1 MLLMDDGRKAVFV
14 QSFLSNIILTKHII
28 NENRLFMISSDNQ
41 LQLSQIY
48 KRRVTDKDIFQELM
62 SFKVRE
68 ILLVANHYDAYSIVR
83 EGRFFDKIAGE
94 YLQLNLFTAPRITS
108 VNSADEA
115 IALMQKRH
123 FEMVIVMAGLD
134 KQQPLNISRQIK
146 AIEPQ
151 VPIMLLVNNNADLR
165 FFDEASGN
173 IDNIERV
180 FVWNGDSRVFLAM
193 IKYVEDKKNVEND
206 VKVGDVRIILLV
218 EDSQK
223 YYTRYLP
230 LLYSIVMR
238 QTQAIL
244 EEESLGEV
252 YRMLKMRVRPKIL
265 LVSNYEDAIEV
276 VDKYTDNL
284 ICVISDVKYKRNGV
298 DDENAGVE
306 LIKYVQS
313 KNEIP
318 TLLQS
323 SDPTNASKAAY
334 VNSEFIDK
342 NSDSL
347 SLDIYNFI
355 HQQLGF
361 GNFVFT
367 NSRGVKV
374 GEAHNL
380 NKFIQCLAEVPP
392 ESLLYHARRNGL
404 STWLM
409 ARGEITIAKRLRPYR
424 IEDFESFTK
433 LRQVILDV
441 FEDVRLERLRG
452 KVVPFDKPLVN
463 SNRYIVR
470 IGDGSFGGK
479 GRGMAFLSNFI
490 ENINFEEIV
499 KDINIRIPAT
509 TIIGAEEFTRFIEKN
524 DLYNLFC
531 NEQDFGDVKRL
542 FIRSELSDEVNEK
555 LLQYVQMVDCPLAVR
570 SSGLFEDSLLQPFAG
585 VYATYM
591 IPNNHPDVNVRYQ
604 QLCNAVKLV
613 YASVFSDPAKAYFD
627 AVNYKVEEEKMAVI
641 IQQVVGG
648 RVGERYYPHISG
660 VAQSYNYYPFSYM
673 KPEDGFAVLG
683 VGLGKYVV
691 GGEKAYRFCPKY
703 PQLELNAIPDQ
714 IKDSQTHFY
723 AINLESEGLN
733 LDNGDEDESIIKLS
747 IKEAEEDG
755 NLKHCASVYDF
766 NYDRLVNDFSKR
778 GPRVVNFSNILKYDH
793 IPLAST
799 LDMLLRFFKEAMG
812 APVEIEFAVDL
823 DQGKRGLPTLYLL
836 QIKPLIR
843 IENHIEINFDE
854 VPTDRLLLQS
864 NKGMG
869 NGHIDYIHD
878 VVFMKVEEFD
888 RTQTEAMAKE
898 VARLNKYFEEQ
909 DSEYVLIGPGRWG
922 TRDRFTGIPVYWSQI
937 SHARVIVEM
946 GLPNFP
952 LDASLGSHFFHNVT
966 SMNVGYFSIHQ
977 NGIDKLVDFDVLNH
991 QETITETKYFK
1002 HVRFNHPLEIL
1013 MDGTKQRAAIVW
1025 K

>member
-1 MLLMDDGRKAVFV
+1 MDPNK
-14 QSFLSNIILTKHII
+14 
-28 NENRLFMISSDNQ
+28 Q
-41 LQLSQIY
+41 LELSQIY
-48 KRRVTDKDIFQELM
+48 NRRRTDKDIFQELM
-62 SFKVRE
+62 AFKVRE

-108 VNSADEA
+108 ATNADEA
-115 IALMQKRH
+115 VALMKDRE

-134 KQQPLNISRQIK
+134 KQKPLQITQSIK
-146 AIEPQ
+146 EVKPA
-151 VPIMLLVNNNADLR
+151 VPILLLVNNNADLK

-173 IDNIERV
+173 IHNVERV

-193 IKYVEDKKNVEND
+193 IKYVEDKLNVEKD
-206 VKVGDVRIILLV
+206 VNVGDVRIILLV
-218 EDSQK
+218 ENSRR

-230 LLYSIVMR
+230 LLYSIIMR

-244 EEESLGEV
+244 EEESLGQV

-265 LVSNYEDAIEV
+265 LVSNYEDAVEI
-276 VDKYTDNL
+276 VDRYTDNL
-284 ICVISDVKYKRNGV
+284 ICVISDVKYQRNGE

-306 LIKYVQS
+306 LIKYVKS
-313 KNEIP
+313 KIVIP

-323 SDPTNASKAAY
+323 SDPANALKAEAAGA
-334 VNSEFIDK
+334 EFIDK

-355 HQQLGF
+355 HQRLGF

-374 GEAHNL
+374 AEAHNL
-380 NKFIQCLAEVPP
+380 KEFVQCLGEVPP
-392 ESLLYHARRNGL
+392 ESLLYHARRNGI

-424 IEDFESFTK
+424 IEDFESYTK
-433 LRQVILDV
+433 LRQAILDV
-441 FEDVRLERLRG
+441 FEEARLERLRG
-452 KVVPFDKPLVN
+452 RVVPFEKSLVN
-463 SNRYIVR
+463 SHSYIVR
-470 IGDGSFGGK
+470 IGEGSFGGK

-490 ENINFEEIV
+490 ENIDFDDIV
-499 KDINIRIPAT
+499 KDINIDIPST

-524 DLYNLFC
+524 NLYNQAFV
-531 NEQDFGDVKRL
+531 EHQYDDIKRL
-542 FIRSELSDEVNEK
+542 FLKSSLSDEVNEK
-555 LLQYVQMVDCPLAVR
+555 LYQLVEQVTCPLAIR

-585 VYATYM
+585 VYATFM
-591 IPNNHPDVNVRYQ
+591 IPNNSSDIKVRFK
-604 QLCNAVKLV
+604 QLCTAVKLV
-613 YASVFSDPAKAYFD
+613 YASMFSDPARAYFD
-627 AVNYKVEEEKMAVI
+627 AVNYKIEEEKMAVI

-648 RVGERYYPHISG
+648 RVGNRFYPHISG

-703 PQLELNAIPDQ
+703 PKLELNSIKDQ
-714 IKDSQTHFY
+714 IKDSQSHFY
-723 AINLESEGLN
+723 ALN
-733 LDNGDEDESIIKLS
+733 LDSDDLRLDKGGEDASILKLS

-755 NLKHCASVYDF
+755 NLRHCAMVYDM
-766 NYDRLVNDFSKR
+766 NYDRLVNDFKKR
-778 GPRVVNFSNILKYDH
+778 GPRVVNFSNILKYDY
-793 IPLAST
+793 IPLAKT

-823 DQGKRGLPTLYLL
+823 DAGRRNLPTLYLL

-843 IENHIEINFDE
+843 IENNADINFDE
-854 VPTDRLLLQS
+854 VASDRLLLQS

-869 NGHIDYIHD
+869 NGRIEHIQD
-878 VVFMKVEEFD
+878 VVFMNVDVFD
-888 RTQTEAMAKE
+888 RTKTEEMGKE
-898 VARLNKYFEEQ
+898 IAEINHYFEQEGR
-909 DSEYVLIGPGRWG
+909 EYVLVGPGRWG

-937 SHARVIVEM
+937 SLARVIVEM
-946 GLPNFP
+946 GLPDFP

-966 SMNVGYFSIHQ
+966 SMNVGYFSIHHHGSDEFV
-977 NGIDKLVDFDVLNH
+977 NMDVLKK
-991 QETITETKYFK
+991 QTLIKETKYFR
-1002 HVRFNHPLEIL
+1002 HVRFEKNLTIL
-1013 MDGTKQRAAIVW
+1013 MDGKKQKAAIVW
-1025 K
+1025 EE